1 MAQTKPRNNC
11 GSKILR
17 SLVEERS
24 NLLVLHC
31 VRLLNRGGPEGQHW
45 SQIRSLIASEILGED
60 WNQVLTK
67 IPSSWEEGI
76 LKLATLLSS
85 STWGQLSA
93 FKIFTGDR
101 RVLSR

>member
-60 WNQVLTK
+60 WNQVLGGGDFK
-67 IPSSWEEGI
+67 AGYIA
-76 LKLATLLSS
+76 LKLHMGA
-85 STWGQLSA
+85 A
-93 FKIFTGDR
+93 FGIQNFHW
-101 RVLSR
+101 